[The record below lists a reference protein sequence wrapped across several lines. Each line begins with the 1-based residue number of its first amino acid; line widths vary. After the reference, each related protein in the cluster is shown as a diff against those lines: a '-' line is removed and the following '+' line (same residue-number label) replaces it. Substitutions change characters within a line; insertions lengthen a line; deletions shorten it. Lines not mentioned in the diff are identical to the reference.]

1 MKCLLYMLCV
11 YCCFLCL
18 FSLLYVGGGHGNT
31 GCACSGLPAVSP
43 ALTQVSADCRAP
55 QRGDA
60 PLTTWGCNQAHIRAS
75 PGSNLSLVHFTTA
88 GLV

>member
-18 FSLLYVGGGHGNT
+18 FSLLFVGGG
-31 GCACSGLPAVSP
+31 SGRPQWALAVGAGSGRRQWVPAVSP

-60 PLTTWGCNQAHIRAS
+60 HYL
-75 PGSNLSLVHFTTA
+75 
-88 GLV
+88 GL